1 MKPSTSRRNYLKLI
15 GTGAAAVVSDMIT
28 PVAAGAQGE
37 PSLAIDRSGAVW
49 GNRPMYLRAY
59 HPPYIVYYYAA
70 IRDGAVKSR
79 ASLVKWKPLTDRVEN
94 EPELIV
100 RIIEAYD
107 DACAGCANLKPDP
120 MGSAWGVGYGCTTIR
135 KPESL
140 KAVTLACRRILG
152 DLVLYYG
159 SEIPMRDLVAG
170 LAKNVPVLYE
180 HIGGENNQ
188 EYYEKGLSYLKEKY
202 GLS

>member
-1 MKPSTSRRNYLKLI
+1 MKPMTSRRNCLKLI
-15 GTGAAAVVSDMIT
+15 GTGAAAVISDAIT
-28 PVAAGAQGE
+28 PAEAVAQGE
-37 PSLAIDRSGAVW
+37 PKLAINRSNAVW

-59 HPPYIVYYYAA
+59 HPPYVVYYYAA

-79 ASLVKWKPLTDRVEN
+79 PSIVKWKPLIDRVEN
-94 EPELIV
+94 EPELTV

-120 MGSAWGVGYGCTTIR
+120 MGSAWGVGYSCTTIVQPDIV
-135 KPESL
+135 KE
-140 KAVTLACRRILG
+140 VTLTCRRILAE
-152 DLVLYYG
+152 LELYYG
-159 SEIPMRDLVAG
+159 SEIKMRDLVEM
-170 LAKNVPVLYE
+170 LAENVPVLYK

-188 EYYEKGLSYLKEKY
+188 EYYEKGLKYLKEKY

>member
-1 MKPSTSRRNYLKLI
+1 MKPKTSRRDHLKI
-15 GTGAAAVVSDMIT
+15 VGASAAAMVSDTVT
-28 PVAAGAQGE
+28 PATAIAQVN
-37 PSLAIDRSGAVW
+37 PDLAIDRSGAAW

-59 HPPYIVYYYAA
+59 HPTYVVYYYAA
-70 IRDGAVKSR
+70 LRDGAVKSR
-79 ASLVKWKPLTDRVEN
+79 ASIVKWKPLTDRVEN
-94 EPELIV
+94 EPGLTV

-120 MGSAWGVGYGCTTIR
+120 MGSAWGVGYSCTTIK

-152 DLVLYYG
+152 DMGLYYG
-159 SEIPMRDLVAG
+159 SEIKMRDLVAG
-170 LAKNVPVLYE
+170 LTENVPVLYE

-188 EYYEKGLSYLKEKY
+188 VLYEKGLNYLKEKY